1 MNLLSWLT
9 LRGKSFAVAGLAAL
23 GCAIALG
30 QQDILR
36 VAVLLISLP
45 LVCAALVARTQHQLG
60 TARRIDPV
68 RVPVGE
74 EARVT
79 LELQNSGLVPTGLLL
94 AEDTLPRSMNT
105 RPRFVLDRL
114 ESHGRREVYYRVRSD
129 VRGRFGIGP
138 LKVRLADPFGMCE
151 ITRSFAGTDD
161 LIVVPVVEHLP
172 FVVLGGEWSG
182 GSDSHPSSIPSAGE
196 DDIGTREYRH
206 GDSLHRVHWRSTARR
221 GELMV
226 RREEHPRQTQATL
239 VLDTRVNAHVGS
251 GVASSLEWAISAA
264 ASLSVHLIR
273 RGFSL
278 RVVTDSGAG
287 MAGVSSDV
295 LSPVPDVEGLLL
307 DALAMLTPS
316 ATQNLVGAARE
327 LGRTG
332 GDSLLVA
339 LLGELNP
346 GDAESMARRRP
357 GTTTAIALLQRTSTW
372 RARTADAD
380 PRADKRHRAPPSAD
394 REFDKSV
401 ALLRNG
407 GWRVIEVH
415 AGDRL
420 PDLWPRVA
428 GGAGLTAHSRA
439 GAPATPAAFPSAVTR

>member
-1 MNLLSWLT
+1 MKALSWLT

-23 GCAIALG
+23 GCAIGLG

-36 VAVLLISLP
+36 VAVLLVSLP

-60 TARRIDPV
+60 TSRRIDPV

-74 EARVT
+74 EARIT
-79 LELQNSGLVPTGLLL
+79 LELENSSLVPTGLLL
-94 AEDTLPRSMNT
+94 AEDSVAPSMNT

-114 ESHGRREVYYRVRSD
+114 ESHGRREVYYRVRSE
-129 VRGRFGIGP
+129 VRGRFPIGP
-138 LKVRLADPFGMCE
+138 LKVRLTDPFGMCE

-161 LIVVPVVEHLP
+161 LIVVPVVQHLP

-206 GDSLHRVHWRSTARR
+206 GDPLHRVHWRSTARR

-239 VLDTRVNAHVGS
+239 ILDARVNAHVGS
-251 GVASSLEWAISAA
+251 GLTSSLEWAISAA

-278 RVVTDSGAG
+278 RVVTDTGQG
-287 MAGVSSDV
+287 MAGMSTGV

-316 ATQNLVGAARE
+316 ATPSLVGAARE

-339 LLGELNP
+339 LLGELSP
-346 GDAESMARRRP
+346 ADAESMARRRP

-372 RARTADAD
+372 RARGAQTDA
-380 PRADKRHRAPPSAD
+380 RAEKRHRAPPAAD
-394 REFDKSV
+394 REFDRCV

-407 GWRVIEVH
+407 GWRVMEVH
-415 AGDRL
+415 AGDEL
-420 PDLWPRVA
+420 PELWARVA
-428 GGAGLTAHSRA
+428 GGVGHSAGRRA
-439 GAPATPAAFPSAVTR
+439 GVPR